1 MTETGKID
9 GTPLVNALT
18 CNIFSEG
25 RSPVVE
31 VGTDE
36 SKCREGL
43 RVTYESEI
51 EVGARKKVLGIL
63 PERVQKANPR
73 RLPMSLGVISSQSL
87 VGMV

>member
-1 MTETGKID
+1 M
-9 GTPLVNALT
+9 
-18 CNIFSEG
+18 
-25 RSPVVE
+25 
-31 VGTDE
+31 
-36 SKCREGL
+36 
-43 RVTYESEI
+43 TYESEI